1 MDRASGK
8 CGRSSHVKELV
19 VLNEELDCRR
29 EVGLVLGPRVGVAGD
44 GVDSLLAGDRTLC
57 RLSLT
62 ARLMSPKV
70 AREIPGIT
78 EPRRD

>member
-44 GVDSLLAGDRTLC
+44 GVE
-57 RLSLT
+57 LT
-62 ARLMSPKV
+62 A
-70 AREIPGIT
+70 GWGQDT
-78 EPRRD
+78 EQALTHCQIDVTQSSSRDSW